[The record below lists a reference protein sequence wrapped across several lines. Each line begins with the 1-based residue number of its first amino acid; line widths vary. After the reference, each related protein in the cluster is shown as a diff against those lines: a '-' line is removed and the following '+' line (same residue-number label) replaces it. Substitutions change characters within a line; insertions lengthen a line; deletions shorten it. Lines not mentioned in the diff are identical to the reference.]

1 MALTLYLAG
10 PDVFLADAHEVG
22 RRKQEMCRSFGFEG
36 LFPLDNEAGPAA
48 GALGIFRQN
57 CALMHRADM
66 AVFNLTPFRGPSA
79 DSGTVFELGFMFSKG
94 KPVYGY
100 TSDPR
105 SYRDRVA
112 ATSGVNETAAGPRDS
127 DMFDVEDF
135 GWRDNLMIVAAIEE
149 AGGAVTAVAEPG
161 MATKPQSLAAW
172 AAFEACLAIIR
183 EKVEGPASGANP
195 REG

>member
-1 MALTLYLAG
+1 MPLKLYLAG
-10 PDVFLADAHEVG
+10 PDVFLADAREVG

-36 LFPLDNEAGPAA
+36 LFPLDNEDKFAA
-48 GALGIFRQN
+48 DALSIFRQN
-57 CALMHRADM
+57 CALMQRADI

-79 DSGTVFELGFMFSKG
+79 DSGTVFELGFMFSKD

-105 SYRDRVA
+105 TYCERVA
-112 ATSGVNETAAGPRDS
+112 ATSKVIETETGPRDG
-127 DMFDVEDF
+127 DKFAVENF

-161 MATKPQSLAAW
+161 IATKSQSLAAL
-172 AAFEACLAIIR
+172 AAFEACLGTIR
-183 EKVEGPASGANP
+183 ERSDA
-195 REG
+195 R